1 MAIESQMT
9 PLPAIIDGQR
19 TVVTGFYQDHHEE
32 GWYIEAWEY
41 LKERRTFV
49 QKRFIECTRYV
60 EVHCENCNT
69 FSFEFASILRDCGSV
84 FGSVLDAMIKGSA
97 FRSRRT
103 TTIANYKSFLKAQD
117 DRAYLY
123 SVHFRSRF
131 PNGLILPLYFL
142 KSTGSPKWWL
152 AYNKVKHSEYDEY
165 RSGSL
170 GDAATALAALVVL
183 ETFFG
188 RPITDEIWTN
198 IGSRYEED
206 SFDMNT
212 MRRLFPESE

>member
-1 MAIESQMT
+1 MGSRHLNARMAIGSQMT

-19 TVVTGFYQDHHEE
+19 TAVTGFYQDHHEE

-103 TTIANYKSFLKAQD
+103 NTIANIN
-117 DRAYLY
+117 
-123 SVHFRSRF
+123 RF
-131 PNGLILPLYFL
+131 SKRG
-142 KSTGSPKWWL
+142 
-152 AYNKVKHSEYDEY
+152 
-165 RSGSL
+165 
-170 GDAATALAALVVL
+170 
-183 ETFFG
+183 
-188 RPITDEIWTN
+188 
-198 IGSRYEED
+198 
-206 SFDMNT
+206 
-212 MRRLFPESE
+212 